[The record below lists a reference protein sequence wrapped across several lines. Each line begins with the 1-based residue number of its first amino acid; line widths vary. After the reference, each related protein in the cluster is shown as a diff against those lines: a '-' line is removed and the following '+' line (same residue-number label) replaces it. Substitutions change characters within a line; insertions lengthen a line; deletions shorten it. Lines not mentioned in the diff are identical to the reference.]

1 MEFTALL
8 RERFSRLTPSQQMIA
23 RYIERNKDRVA
34 FMTARQLAA
43 VMNISD
49 AAIVRFSRAVGYEGY
64 AHMKE
69 SLGDALIERT
79 GASGILHREPALP
92 SETELKE
99 SVFANASQLL
109 KATAELNEDRI
120 VSAVAGR
127 IAAARRIWVSGNG
140 TSFSMVSYL
149 AMQLN
154 HFLGNTEVFNIGHGD
169 VADRILQVN
178 EQDVFIGIGWERY
191 IPYTIDLMSLARQ
204 RGAYVVAMTDR
215 ASSPLAN
222 EADEMLY
229 IVRSSSA
236 VAWWSKVSPMIV
248 ADWLMAQVITKDEE
262 KIKANLKLSDDAW
275 RLLGHW
281 KNANTRELFNNNK

>member
-49 AAIVRFSRAVGYEGY
+49 AAIVRFARAVGYEGY
-64 AHMKE
+64 AHLKE

-79 GASGILHREPALP
+79 GASGIMHREPASP
-92 SETELKE
+92 DETKLKE
-99 SVFANASQLL
+99 NVFANAEQLL
-109 KATAELNEDRI
+109 KATAELNEDRVVSSIAERI
-120 VSAVAGR
+120 V
-127 IAAARRIWVSGNG
+127 AARRIWVSGNG
-140 TSFSMVSYL
+140 TNFAIATYL

-154 HFLGNTEVFNIGHGD
+154 HFLGNADVFNIGNGD
-169 VADRILQVN
+169 VADRIRQVTD
-178 EQDVFIGIGWERY
+178 QDVFIGIGVERY
-191 IPYTIDLMSLARQ
+191 IPYTSDMMNFARQ
-204 RGAYVVAMTDR
+204 RGAYVAAITDR
-215 ASSPLAN
+215 ASSPLAA
-222 EADEMLY
+222 EADETLY
-229 IVRSSSA
+229 IVRSSSLTG
-236 VAWWSKVSPMIV
+236 WWSKISPMV
-248 ADWLMAQVITKDEE
+248 VTDWLMAQVMTKDEE

-281 KNANTRELFNNNK
+281 KSANTRDFSNNNK

>member
-49 AAIVRFSRAVGYEGY
+49 AAIVRFARAVGYEGY

-79 GASGILHREPALP
+79 GASGIMQRELAAPD
-92 SETELKE
+92 ETEVKE
-99 SVFANASQLL
+99 KVFANVAQLT
-109 KATAELNEDRI
+109 KATAELNVDSVVSGIADRI
-120 VSAVAGR
+120 
-127 IAAARRIWVSGNG
+127 IAARRIWVSANG
-140 TSFSMVSYL
+140 TSFSIAAYL

-154 HFLGNTEVFNIGHGD
+154 HFLGNAEVFNIGHGD
-169 VADRILQVN
+169 VADRMRQVDEN
-178 EQDVFIGIGWERY
+178 DVFIGIGYERY
-191 IPYTIDLMSLARQ
+191 IPYTIELMHLARE
-204 RGAYVVAMTDR
+204 RGAYVVALTDR
-215 ASSPLAN
+215 ASSPLAS
-222 EADEMLY
+222 EADETLY
-229 IVRSSSA
+229 VVRSSSS
-236 VAWWSKVSPMIV
+236 VAWWSKLSPMIV
-248 ADWLMAQVITKDEE
+248 ADWLMAQVAAKDEE
-262 KIKANLKLSDDAW
+262 KIKANLKKSDDAW

-281 KNANTRELFNNNK
+281 KSANTRDFSKK